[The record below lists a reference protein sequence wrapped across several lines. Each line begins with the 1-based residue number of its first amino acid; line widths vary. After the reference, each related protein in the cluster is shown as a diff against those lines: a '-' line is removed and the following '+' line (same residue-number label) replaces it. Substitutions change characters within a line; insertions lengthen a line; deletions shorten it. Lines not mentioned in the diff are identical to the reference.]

1 MTEATLYVIDEFDV
15 LPGQGEAFLD
25 YYMTHYA
32 PGAEKRGMTLERVLV
47 SPPMWLDDQ
56 SNTLVI
62 TWTLPNVG
70 AWWQMSFMGRYD
82 PTVADWWEGADKM
95 VSRRTRKFASASN
108 DVKGL
113 SNV

>member
-1 MTEATLYVIDEFDV
+1 VSDELIYVIDEFDV

-25 YYMTHYA
+25 YYMTGYA

-47 SPPMWLDDQ
+47 SPPIWLEDQ
-56 SNTLVI
+56 SNTVII

-70 AWWQMSFMGRYD
+70 AWWGMCSLGRTD
-82 PTVADWWEGADKM
+82 PAVLGWWAGAEKM
-95 VSRRTRKFASASN
+95 VSRRSRKFAAASAVVSEM
-108 DVKGL
+108 

>member
-1 MTEATLYVIDEFDV
+1 MSDATLYVVDEFDV
-15 LPGQGEAFLD
+15 LPGQGEAFVD

-47 SPPMWLDDQ
+47 SPPMWLKDQ
-56 SNTLVI
+56 SNTVII

-70 AWWQMSFMGRYD
+70 AWWRMCSMGRSD
-82 PTVADWWEGADKM
+82 PAVLGWWEGAEKM
-95 VSRRTRKFASASN
+95 VSRRSRKFAAAST
-108 DVKGL
+108 DVNEV